1 MQMKVKL
8 VPMKKKR
15 NEGKGRKKKIDET
28 GEVEKRGVTRGEV
41 LEKRLRG
48 EMRPRSVENLK
59 KVYLMNLNPIM
70 TSWL

>member
-41 LEKRLRG
+41 LEER
-48 EMRPRSVENLK
+48 
-59 KVYLMNLNPIM
+59 
-70 TSWL
+70 